1 MTRKPDTDFPT
12 REERLKAATDRLE
25 AGIGALF
32 TSDRYATYLQA
43 MSKFHRYSYG
53 NVLMILLQCPH
64 ASQVA
69 GFHTWKKEFG
79 RTVKKGAK
87 GIQILFPCTYTKR
100 EEQENTDPD
109 SEQSGKKTVTGYKVG
124 YVFDVSQTEGREM
137 PSLNCEL
144 SGDVEQYEAVRAAL
158 EGLSPAPVRFAPL
171 PGESKGS
178 YSHVDRSITVRPG
191 MSQVQTIK
199 TLIHEIAHAKLH
211 ALPVENGIVSG
222 LPEKDKSTREV
233 EAESTAYVVCQH
245 FGIDTSE
252 YTFGYVAG
260 WSRGRELTELKSS
273 LSVIRATAAEIIGGI
288 EAKCPELA
296 PPEPERE
303 ETPPGP
309 VRSHKGRRLVPAR

>member
-1 MTRKPDTDFPT
+1 M
-12 REERLKAATDRLE
+12 
-25 AGIGALF
+25 
-32 TSDRYATYLQA
+32 
-43 MSKFHRYSYG
+43 
-53 NVLMILLQCPH
+53 
-64 ASQVA
+64 
-69 GFHTWKKEFG
+69 
-79 RTVKKGAK
+79 KKGAK

-100 EEQENTDPD
+100 EEQEKPDPD
-109 SEQSGKKTVTGYKVG
+109 SEQTVKKTITGYKVG

-158 EGLSPAPVRFAPL
+158 EGLSPAPVHFAPL
-171 PGESKGS
+171 PGETKGS
-178 YSHVDRSITVRPG
+178 YSHVERSITVQPG
-191 MSQVQTIK
+191 MSQAQTIK

-211 ALPVENGIVSG
+211 ALPVENGVVSG

-233 EAESTAYVVCQH
+233 EAESIAYVVCRH

-260 WSRGRELTELKSS
+260 WSKDRELTKLKAS
-273 LSVIRATAAEIIGGI
+273 LSVIRAAAAEIIGGI
-288 EAKCPELA
+288 ERQCPELA

-309 VRSHKGRRLVPAR
+309 VRSHRGRRPVLAR